1 MSIAILGVN
10 HKTAP
15 VALREKIAFS
25 GEKLDVALCSLHQHP
40 FIDGCVI
47 VSTCNRTELYISFK
61 HGSDIQY
68 IKTSIAQW
76 LCQFHQIELTD
87 LKHAFYCYQ
96 NQQAVSHLMR
106 VACGIDSLIIGEP
119 QILGQVKQAFNVA
132 RAHRTVSLP
141 LDKLFQRVFHI
152 AKRVRTETQIGAN
165 TASVA
170 YAACLVARE
179 LFQDKSETLTV
190 LLIGAGDTIE
200 LISRYLKSHHFDK
213 VIIANRTRE
222 KALKLAR
229 YQHTEIISLSEIAV
243 RLKEVDIVISST
255 ASPLPIIGK
264 GLVETSLKMRNYKP
278 MLFIDL
284 AVPRDIEAE
293 VAGLN
298 NVAVYCI
305 DDLQHIVNQNLEQ
318 RVIAAKEAEYI
329 IDEESVYFIQWL
341 QTRLASQLIKTYR
354 HQAMN
359 IKSELETKAMKA
371 IENGADVNEV
381 ITLLSHRL
389 TNRLIHAPTQS
400 LLHAAKHDYL
410 TILSQSLNL
419 KEL

>member
-10 HKTAP
+10 HKTAQ

-25 GEKLDVALCSLHQHP
+25 GEKLGVALYSLHQHP

-47 VSTCNRTELYISFK
+47 VSTCNRTELYISFE
-61 HGSDIQY
+61 HGSDIEY
-68 IKTSIAQW
+68 IKTSIEQW

-87 LKHAFYCYQ
+87 LKPAFYCYQ

-132 RAHRTVSLP
+132 RAHSTVSLS
-141 LDKLFQRVFHI
+141 LDKLFQRVFHV

-179 LFQDKSETLTV
+179 LFQQSNTLTV
-190 LLIGAGDTIE
+190 LLIGAGETIE

-222 KALKLAR
+222 KALKLAK
-229 YQHTEIISLSEIAV
+229 YQHAEIISLSEIAV

-264 GLVETSLKMRNYKP
+264 GLVERSLKRRNDKP

-293 VAGLN
+293 VADLN
-298 NVAVYCI
+298 HVAVYCV
-305 DDLQHIVNQNLEQ
+305 DDLQHMVNQNLEQ
-318 RVIAAKEAEYI
+318 RAIAAKEADYI
-329 IDEESVYFIQWL
+329 IDEESALFIQWL

-359 IKSELETKAMKA
+359 IKSELETKAIKA
-371 IENGADVNEV
+371 IENGADVNNV
-381 ITLLSHRL
+381 IALLTHRL

-410 TILSQSLNL
+410 TILSQSLDL